1 MNEEDQEL
9 SRNIL
14 KAVNHLLH
22 DVRFD
27 LCVHALT
34 AFLVLRLK
42 EAGIP
47 LEKIEPIVKR
57 WIDDLNHLSIEQK
70 NHLL

>member
-9 SRNIL
+9 SRNLL

-34 AFLVLRLK
+34 AFVVLRLK
-42 EAGIP
+42 ASGVP

-57 WIDDLNHLSIEQK
+57 WIDDLY
-70 NHLL
+70 LLTKSQNEPS